1 MIKYGLNCKLINDV
15 LPAACKDD
23 AKYYLQG
30 VYIED
35 VDGWRIYTATD
46 GHVLLSVKEAIEGD
60 VLEKPLILKIKK
72 PIPCKR
78 LERGWLQ
85 IVDEYTAVITSDEK
99 IAVDIVDSQY
109 PDYRRVIPSEDVQ
122 LAKEYVIFDPDLLKI
137 VNKFIGCKHKVPLM
151 ENSLA
156 PAMWISDDDGCERK
170 AILMPIRY

>member
-1 MIKYGLNCKLINDV
+1 M
-15 LPAACKDD
+15 
-23 AKYYLQG
+23 
-30 VYIED
+30 
-35 VDGWRIYTATD
+35 
-46 GHVLLSVKEAIEGD
+46 
-60 VLEKPLILKIKK
+60 
-72 PIPCKR
+72 IPCKR